1 MAQAKRWVF
10 TLNNYSGA
18 DEQLLEQLSNSNDVV
33 TLIYGRE
40 VAPGTGT
47 NHLQGMIIFATRK
60 RLRQIRNYPPFQ
72 RAHLEVMRST
82 PQRAREYCIKDGD
95 YVEFG
100 EPVRENQQGRRN
112 DIHQIIEWLDIFI
125 EENNR
130 PPTQHE
136 VARMQP
142 TAFLRYRNFMDL
154 ARLRA
159 PIPSLVRNGEPRD
172 WQIGL
177 AAAMEEEAPDRSI
190 LFYVDP
196 AGGNGK
202 TWFQQYML
210 TKYPERVQIL
220 GTGSFADLAYAVDES
235 KDIFFF
241 NVPRGGMEYFSYR
254 LAESLKDRLVF
265 STKYASAMKILHK
278 VPHVAVF
285 CNEMPDMEKLT
296 ADRVVVHEL

>member
-18 DEQLLEQLSNSNDVV
+18 DEQLLEQLSRSTDVV

-82 PQRAREYCIKDGD
+82 PARAREYCIKDGD
-95 YVEFG
+95 FVEYG
-100 EPVRENQQGRRN
+100 EPVEENRQGRRN
-112 DIHQIIEWLDIFI
+112 DIHDIIAWLDLFI

-130 PPTQHE
+130 PPTQEE
-136 VARMQP
+136 VAQLQP
-142 TAFLRYRNFMDL
+142 IAMLRYRNFMDL

-159 PIPSLVRNGEPRD
+159 PQPQLIRNGVAREG
-172 WQIGL
+172 WQMDLEHALDGD
-177 AAAMEEEAPDRSI
+177 APDRHI

-202 TWFQQYML
+202 TWFQQYLL
-210 TKYPERVQIL
+210 TKYPRRVQIL
-220 GTGSFADLAYAVDES
+220 GTGNFADCAYAVDES
-235 KDIFFF
+235 KDIIISPEMTLWLPAIWLS
-241 NVPRGGMEYFSYR
+241 VCE
-254 LAESLKDRLVF
+254 AELNSQ
-265 STKYASAMKILHK
+265 T
-278 VPHVAVF
+278 
-285 CNEMPDMEKLT
+285 
-296 ADRVVVHEL
+296 